1 MSIATKTGDKGET
14 SLMYGRRVPKTDHRV
29 DAYGCVDELNSAL
42 GLARAA
48 TDDAFTK
55 DEILR
60 AQKELITVMGEL
72 ATAPEDLARYRK
84 DGFEVTTSTMV
95 DRVTA
100 IIDDLEKDESLYP
113 KDWVIPGASIA
124 SAALD
129 NARTTCR
136 RAERRVAALVNDDKI
151 FNIEILR
158 YLNRLSDLCW
168 LLPRKIEQTRDR
180 VSAEGTRHASWFP
193 RLADPI
199 STKAPE
205 SETRVVPGLMA
216 PPDITYF
223 V

>member
-48 TDDAFTK
+48 TDDAFIK
-55 DEILR
+55 EEILR

-84 DGFEVTTSTMV
+84 DKFEVTTSTMV
-95 DRVTA
+95 DRVTTV
-100 IIDDLEKDESLYP
+100 IDELEKDKSLYP
-113 KDWVIPGASIA
+113 KDWVIPGASVA

-136 RAERRVAALVNDDKI
+136 RAERRVAALVNDDTN
-151 FNIEILR
+151 FNVEILR

-168 LLPRKIEQTRDR
+168 LLARKIEQTNG
-180 VSAEGTRHASWFP
+180 VE
-193 RLADPI
+193 
-199 STKAPE
+199 
-205 SETRVVPGLMA
+205 
-216 PPDITYF
+216 
-223 V
+223 